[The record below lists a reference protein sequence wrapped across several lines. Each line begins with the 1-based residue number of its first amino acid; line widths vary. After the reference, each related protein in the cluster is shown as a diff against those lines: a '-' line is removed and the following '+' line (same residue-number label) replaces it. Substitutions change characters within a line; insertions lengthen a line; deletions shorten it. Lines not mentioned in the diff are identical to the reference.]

1 MKLSKEEFLGLVRHG
16 LTFVGGVIVA
26 GGLLDT
32 GLYTELSGGLLTI
45 AGVVWSI
52 LSKRKSA

>member
-1 MKLSKEEFLGLVRHG
+1 MKISREEFLGLVRHG

-32 GLYTELSGGLLTI
+32 GLWTELSGGLITI
-45 AGVVWSI
+45 SGVVWSI
-52 LSKRKSA
+52 ISKRKA

>member
-16 LTFVGGVIVA
+16 LTFVGGVIVT

-32 GLYTELSGGLLTI
+32 GLWAELTGGLLTI
-45 AGVVWSI
+45 SGVVWSI
-52 LSKRKSA
+52 LSKRKS